1 MNSQSLFTALVFKY
15 RQDFYSV
22 VEWKRI
28 LFSVSIID
36 IKFTYQSTMNDLN
49 HLFILIYTDIK
60 LRHMMVFFCYD
71 IKYVPI
77 LSGVLICEYIT
88 ITYCSNPVIRPTE
101 KNYLQ
106 NMKFLSIWIVTIAK
120 WTLKTTG
127 LLQRILWIEAY

>member
-28 LFSVSIID
+28 LFSVSID

-49 HLFILIYTDIK
+49 HLFILIYRDIK

-71 IKYVPI
+71 MKYVPI
-77 LSGVLICEYIT
+77 LSGVLICEYRT

-106 NMKFLSIWIVTIAK
+106 NMKFLSI
-120 WTLKTTG
+120 
-127 LLQRILWIEAY
+127 